1 MTKTPTIEKID
12 PQLMSVLRSSIATK
26 RHAHGDKVM
35 AAALRALA
43 DEIDTKFVL
52 LIGELPPTTPD
63 WVPYWE
69 QAWQMWP
76 VAGKRRSSKSGAKGH
91 FHEQSRK
98 IGPEKL
104 LDAINRYVLS
114 PDVEKDDGAYT
125 PALDRWLRQ
134 KKWEVWL
141 EDLNPK
147 RVGFV

>member
-1 MTKTPTIEKID
+1 M
-12 PQLMSVLRSSIATK
+12 VLRGFHDEEKVIDALKAYIAEYE
-26 RHAHGDKVM
+26 
-35 AAALRALA
+35 LA
-43 DEIDTKFVL
+43 MSASGM
-52 LIGELPPTTPD
+52 LIGEWPPVEPD
-63 WVPYWE
+63 WAKYWE

-98 IGPEKL
+98 IGPEAL
-104 LDAINRYVLS
+104 LTAISRYVLS

-125 PALDRWLRQ
+125 PAMDRWLRQ

-141 EDLNPK
+141 EDVAVK